1 MNFTSLIYAVWP
13 IFVLALI
20 FILFDL
26 ISGILAGIKEKQLQS
41 IKLRQGLWHK
51 LGFIL
56 VIGFAIVLEC
66 ALLYIEFP
74 YDVPSTSIVCIY
86 IILTECVSIFE
97 NLCILNPSLINSP
110 FGSIFKNDDKI
121 IEAETLENENES
133 ENIQAEIEQE
143 NDNDEI

>member
-1 MNFTSLIYAVWP
+1 MDFTLLIYAIWP
-13 IFVLALI
+13 IFVLALL

-26 ISGILAGIKEKQLQS
+26 ITGILAGIKEKQLES

-66 ALLYIEFP
+66 ALLYIDFP
-74 YDVPSTSIVCIY
+74 YEVPSTSIVCIY

-97 NLCILNPSLINSP
+97 NLCILNPALIHSP
-110 FGSIFKNDDKI
+110 FGSIFKNDDRI
-121 IEAETLENENES
+121 QAAEELEKEDSENE
-133 ENIQAEIEQE
+133 
-143 NDNDEI
+143 D